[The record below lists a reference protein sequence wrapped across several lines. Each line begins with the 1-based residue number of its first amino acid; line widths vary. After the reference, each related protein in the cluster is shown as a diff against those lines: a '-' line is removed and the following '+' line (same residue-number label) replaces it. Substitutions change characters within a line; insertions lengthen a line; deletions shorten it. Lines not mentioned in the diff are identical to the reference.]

1 MPSQN
6 RAPMGAQDATPAN
19 DLSPEQLTLQ
29 ALRHEIDVLDDQML
43 DLLHR
48 RLTLARRVGR
58 AKDAPHGPHLNLRPD
73 REGAVLERL
82 LDKASDLTRPAVTP
96 IWREVIAAGLVQ
108 QGSISVALWRGVE
121 DGRTWDRAR
130 QRFGSQVTY
139 MGVANPKA
147 ALDAAQLGE
156 TVAVLNLSADQPW
169 WMDLERDYADLWVF
183 ESLDDARGTPVALCV
198 GRMDPASLAKGRV
211 FSVTAGGDA
220 GEGQGRRRTL
230 ASHHGWTL
238 AVTEGGPQAMDRAHG
253 VIGRCG

>member
-1 MPSQN
+1 MLTN
-6 RAPMGAQDATPAN
+6 TRAQQEAQDTAPAN

-29 ALRHEIDVLDDQML
+29 ALRHEIDRIDEQML
-43 DLLHR
+43 DLLNR
-48 RLTLARRVGR
+48 RLEIARRVGK

-73 REGAVLERL
+73 REAAVLDRL
-82 LDKASDLTRPAVTP
+82 MGKATELTRPAVGP
-96 IWREVIAAGLVQ
+96 IWREVIAAGLAQ
-108 QGSISVALWRGVE
+108 QGTISVALWRSAE

-147 ALDAAQLGE
+147 ALDAARLGN
-156 TVAVLNLSADQPW
+156 TVAVLNLSADHPW
-169 WMDLERDYADLWVF
+169 WMDLERDYPDLWVF

-198 GRMDPASLAKGRV
+198 GRMDPASLAQGRV

-238 AVTEGGPQAMDRAHG
+238 AVTEGGPQTMDRAHG

>member
-1 MPSQN
+1 MLTQT
-6 RAPMGAQDATPAN
+6 RARDAAQEPAN
-19 DLSPEQLTLQ
+19 DLTPECLTLQ
-29 ALRHEIDVLDDQML
+29 ALRHEIDAIDEEML
-43 DLLHR
+43 ELLNR
-48 RLTLARRVGR
+48 RLQIARRVGR

-73 REGAVLERL
+73 REAAVLERL
-82 LDKASDLTRPAVTP
+82 VAKATNLTRPAVAP
-96 IWREVIAAGLVQ
+96 IWREVIAAGLAQ
-108 QGSISVALWRGVE
+108 QGTISVALWRGVE

-169 WMDLERDYADLWVF
+169 WIDLERDYPDLWVF

-198 GRMDPASLAKGRV
+198 GRMDPASLAQGRI

-220 GEGQGRRRTL
+220 GMGEGRRRTL

-238 AVTEGGPQAMDRAHG
+238 AVTEGGPQGLDRAHG

>member
-1 MPSQN
+1 MLTN
-6 RAPMGAQDATPAN
+6 TRAQTEAHDTTPAN
-19 DLSPEQLTLQ
+19 DLTPECLTLQ
-29 ALRHEIDVLDDQML
+29 ALRHEIDALDDQML
-43 DLLHR
+43 ELLNR
-48 RLTLARRVGR
+48 RLQIARRVGK
-58 AKDAPHGPHLNLRPD
+58 AKDAPHGPFLNLRPD
-73 REGAVLERL
+73 REAAVLERL
-82 LDKASDLTRPAVTP
+82 MDKATDLTRPAVEP
-96 IWREVIAAGLVQ
+96 IWREVIAAGLAQ
-108 QGSISVALWRGVE
+108 QGTIAAALWRGLE

-139 MGVANPKA
+139 MGAASPRA

-156 TVAVLNLSADQPW
+156 TVAVLSLSADHPW
-169 WMDLERDYADLWVF
+169 WMDLARDYPDLWVF

-198 GRMDPASLAKGRV
+198 GRMDPASLAQGRV

-238 AVTEGGPQAMDRAHG
+238 AVTEGGPQTMDRAHG

>member
-1 MPSQN
+1 MLTQT
-6 RAPMGAQDATPAN
+6 RDRGGAQQPAN
-19 DLSPEQLTLQ
+19 DLTSECLTLQ
-29 ALRHEIDVLDDQML
+29 ALRHEIDRIDQEML
-43 DLLHR
+43 ELLNR
-48 RLTLARRVGR
+48 RLQIAQRVGR

-73 REGAVLERL
+73 REAAVLARL
-82 LDKASDLTRPAVTP
+82 MDKASDLTRPAVAP
-96 IWREVIAAGLVQ
+96 VWREVIAAGLAQ
-108 QGSISVALWRGVE
+108 QGALSVALWRGVE

-169 WMDLERDYADLWVF
+169 WIDLERDYPDLWVF

-198 GRMDPASLAKGRV
+198 GRMDPASLAQGRI

-230 ASHHGWTL
+230 ATHHGWTL
-238 AVTEGGPQAMDRAHG
+238 AVTEGGDQRLDRAHG

>member
-1 MPSQN
+1 MMTNP
-6 RAPMGAQDATPAN
+6 RARDAAQEPAN
-19 DLSPEQLTLQ
+19 DLTPECLTLQ
-29 ALRHEIDVLDDQML
+29 ALRHEIDRIDDEML
-43 DLLHR
+43 ELLNR
-48 RLTLARRVGR
+48 RLQIARRVGR

-73 REGAVLERL
+73 REAAVLERL
-82 LDKASDLTRPAVTP
+82 VAKASDLTRPAVAP
-96 IWREVIAAGLVQ
+96 IWREVIAAGLAQ
-108 QGSISVALWRGVE
+108 QGTISVALWRGVE

-139 MGVANPKA
+139 MGVSNPKA
-147 ALDAAQLGE
+147 ALDAARLGE

-169 WMDLERDYADLWVF
+169 WIDLERDYSDLWVF

-198 GRMDPASLAKGRV
+198 GRMDPASLAQGRV

-220 GEGQGRRRTL
+220 GMGEGRRRTL

-238 AVTEGGPQAMDRAHG
+238 AVTEGGAQGLDRAHG

>member
-1 MPSQN
+1 MLTQT
-6 RAPMGAQDATPAN
+6 RARDVAQKPAN
-19 DLSPEQLTLQ
+19 DLTPECLTLQ
-29 ALRHEIDVLDDQML
+29 ALRHEIDAIDEQML
-43 DLLHR
+43 ELLNR
-48 RLTLARRVGR
+48 RLQIAQRVGR

-73 REGAVLERL
+73 REAAVLERL
-82 LDKASDLTRPAVTP
+82 VAKATDLTRPAVAP
-96 IWREVIAAGLVQ
+96 IWREIIAAGLAQ
-108 QGSISVALWRGVE
+108 QGTLSVALWRGIE

-130 QRFGSQVTY
+130 QRFGSQMTY

-147 ALDAAQLGE
+147 ALDAARLGE

-169 WMDLERDYADLWVF
+169 WIDLEREYPDLWVF

-220 GEGQGRRRTL
+220 GMGEGRRRTL
-230 ASHHGWTL
+230 ASHHGRTL
-238 AVTEGGPQAMDRAHG
+238 AVTEGGPQRLDRTHG